1 MHKPCTEP
9 RLDELLGDSAMQLL
23 MARDGIDEAALR
35 QLLGTVA
42 TSRQGA
48 HEGPVAPCGA
58 RSLRY

>member
-23 MARDGIDEAALR
+23 MARDGVDEAALR

-48 HEGPVAPCGA
+48 HEGPAAPCGG